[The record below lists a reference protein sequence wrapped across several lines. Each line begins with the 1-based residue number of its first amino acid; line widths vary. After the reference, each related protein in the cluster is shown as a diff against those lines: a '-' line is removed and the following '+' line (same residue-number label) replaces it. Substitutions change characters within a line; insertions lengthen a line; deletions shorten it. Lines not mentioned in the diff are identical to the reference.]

1 MERSKSKFKY
11 LLSTAALAGMLLA
24 QSGNAL
30 VAHADQ
36 VQLKPGDTLSA
47 LAPRFKTTVNDL
59 ASRNH
64 IANPNKIIAGQTI
77 DTGNQ
82 AQSTD
87 SATKIVVVKA
97 GDTVSS
103 LAKQYNTTIKQ
114 IAKDNGLDAN
124 YTIIV
129 GQQLKINPDDGQNN
143 DTGSLPAANNVQ
155 SAATSTTTSNSAT
168 AKQTTT
174 SAQTASVNNN
184 NSYSSPVSGNEAAAK
199 AWIAGRESGGNYNA
213 RNGQYIGKYQL
224 SSAYL
229 GGDYSPAHQEQ
240 VADQYVQGRYGSWT
254 AAQQFWQANGWY

>member
-64 IANPNKIIAGQTI
+64 IDNPNKIIAGQTI
-77 DTGNQ
+77 DTSNQ
-82 AQSTD
+82 AQNTD

-97 GDTVSS
+97 VDTVSS

-129 GQQLKINPDDGQNN
+129 GQQLKINPDGGQNN
-143 DTGSLPAANNVQ
+143 DTGSSTNNAQAAT
-155 SAATSTTTSNSAT
+155 TSTTTTNSTTVNQA
-168 AKQTTT
+168 TT
-174 SAQTASVNNN
+174 SAQTTSVSSNS
-184 NSYSSPVSGNEAAAK
+184 SYSSPVPGNEAAAK

-240 VADQYVQGRYGSWT
+240 VADQYIQGRYGSWT